1 MSEVILKGIAAA
13 PGIALGPA
21 FIMDKQEIIVPPR
34 AIMEKEVPIEIAR
47 FEEALIKTREEILE
61 IQKRISSEM
70 EVEHAKIFDAHL
82 FILEDRTIIEEVIKK
97 IKLEKLSVEY
107 VYSQVMKK
115 YAKIF
120 SNIEDEYLKERVADV
135 DDVGRRV
142 LKNLMDET
150 KMHDFDQIT
159 KELILIAH
167 DFSPSD
173 TANMFNKKIIAFAT
187 DVGGKT
193 SHTAI
198 MAKSLGVPAVV
209 GLKDITL
216 NVKNQDDIIVDG
228 TKGLVIID
236 PDENTKKTYIDIKN
250 RLLAIREKYLDV
262 KDLPAQT
269 KDGQTITIM
278 ANLELPEEIPTIQ
291 KIGASGIG
299 LYRTEYFYMN
309 RVDLPS
315 EEEQFNAYKHVAEAM
330 APHTV
335 TIRSLDLGG
344 DKFLSSLQIPKDM
357 YSFLGWRA
365 IRFCLAR
372 PDIFK
377 TQLRAVLRAS
387 RFGKMRLMYPM
398 ITGNEEL
405 KLANDVLNEVKGDL
419 RKEAIAFDEN
429 MPVGVMIEVPSAAM
443 TADLLAQ
450 EAAFFSLGTNDL
462 IQYTLAVDR
471 VSEKTAAL
479 YEPGHPAV
487 LRFIKVTI
495 EAAKRGNISVGICG
509 EVSSDPA
516 LVLVLLGL
524 GLRELSMSPLNILQ
538 IKKLI
543 RSVAMTD
550 CEKLTQEVMRLT
562 TGRDVEQHCLKR
574 LKELAP
580 DFVSYD
586 NEMRGTAA

>member
-330 APHTV
+330 VPHTV